1 MSGCGNAIAAKI
13 QIAHDV
19 WIMRRI
25 RIMFYKYSKQNSL
38 GLLRGERVGI
48 SNKPRKY
55 AV

>member
-25 RIMFYKYSKQNSL
+25 RIMFYKYSEQNSFRIASW
-38 GLLRGERVGI
+38 GASG
-48 SNKPRKY
+48 NK
-55 AV
+55 